1 MLVVILVD
9 YREIKVV
16 TDGLKQ
22 NVGDQKKGFYK
33 TCTQL
38 L

>member
-9 YREIKVV
+9 YKEMEVV
-16 TDGLKQ
+16 TDGFQ
-22 NVGDQKKGFYK
+22 QIVGDEKYVMCN